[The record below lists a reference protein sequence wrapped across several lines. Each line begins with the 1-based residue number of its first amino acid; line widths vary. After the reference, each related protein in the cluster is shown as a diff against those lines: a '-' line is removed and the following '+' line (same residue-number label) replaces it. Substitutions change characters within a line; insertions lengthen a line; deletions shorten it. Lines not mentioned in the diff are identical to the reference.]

1 MTVTL
6 ELGKTL
12 DRDLHGSYPEA
23 FLMGGPNVEIL
34 VRWPCPCARL
44 SERCSKCEGNGY
56 LERWI
61 PQEMVRSV
69 LGDSSFIIIDRTRT
83 QKKRPRLPGPATKQQ
98 RQTHIGTTLF
108 VDGLPASCTTELL
121 SGLFATFGRVLWS
134 RIISDANGQCSG
146 FGYVEMETSDVAQRA
161 AKVLD
166 GHKVGDS
173 SIAVMIS
180 NRTPHALQAER
191 FLQLNSGKAFCELC
205 LRSHI
210 TGSGASSSEVL
221 DAFIYMY
228 ECYHLTGRCSE
239 CGKTA
244 QVFAARNNHP
254 KTLIVQTNEP
264 SSASRALQSSLKVNN
279 SENVWKV
286 GSTAEG

>member
-1 MTVTL
+1 V
-6 ELGKTL
+6 EL
-12 DRDLHGSYPEA
+12 
-23 FLMGGPNVEIL
+23 L
-34 VRWPCPCARL
+34 VRWSCPCARL
-44 SERCSKCEGNGY
+44 PERCSKCKGKGY

-61 PQEMVRSV
+61 PRNLVRSL
-69 LGDSSFIIIDRTRT
+69 LGDSSFLIIDRTRAR
-83 QKKRPRLPGPATKQQ
+83 KKLPRAQSPATKQQ

-108 VDGLPASCTTELL
+108 VDGLPTSCTTEQL
-121 SGLFATFGRVLWS
+121 SHLFATSGRVLWS

-146 FGYVEMETSDVAQRA
+146 FGYVEMETADVAQRA

-210 TGSGASSSEVL
+210 TGTHASSSEVL

-239 CGKTA
+239 CGKTT
-244 QVFAARNNHP
+244 QVFTAGNNHP
-254 KTLIVQTNEP
+254 KV
-264 SSASRALQSSLKVNN
+264 
-279 SENVWKV
+279 
-286 GSTAEG
+286 